1 MSDGEKKGIVIT
13 GNQLLVGLVL
23 VAAVWFGGRWAC
35 RAGVGYL
42 RDQVRAEVV
51 SVIADFTGGKI
62 DLDKFKKENDG
73 GKKLLPF
80 DSGDGTGE

>member
-1 MSDGEKKGIVIT
+1 MDEKKGIVIT
-13 GNQLLVGLVL
+13 GNQLAAGLVL
-23 VAAVWFGGRWAC
+23 IAAVWFGGKWC
-35 RAGVGYL
+35 LRAGVGYL

-62 DLDKFKKENDG
+62 DLDKFRKENDG

-80 DSGDGTGE
+80 ASGDEIGE

>member
-1 MSDGEKKGIVIT
+1 MDEKKGITLT
-13 GNQLLVGLVL
+13 GNQLVVGLAL
-23 VAAVWFGGRWAC
+23 LAALWFGGRW
-35 RAGVGYL
+35 GVNAAVTYL

-62 DLDKFKKENDG
+62 DLDKFKKENNG

-80 DSGDGTGE
+80 DSGTGE